1 MQEALDNLMQNRTTF
16 VIAHRLST
24 IRKADKIIV
33 IDKGEVAEQ
42 GTHDELIKT
51 DKGIYRKLVDLQ
63 LEGINL

>member
-1 MQEALDNLMQNRTTF
+1 MQNRTTF

-33 IDKGEVAEQ
+33 IDKGVVAEQ

-63 LEGINL
+63 LEGINLL